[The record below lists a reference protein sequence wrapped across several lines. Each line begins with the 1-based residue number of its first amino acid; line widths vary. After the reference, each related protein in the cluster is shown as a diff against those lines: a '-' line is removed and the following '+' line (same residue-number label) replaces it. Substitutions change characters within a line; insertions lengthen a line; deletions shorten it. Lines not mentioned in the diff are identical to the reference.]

1 MGLVDLLLLYSV
13 VSVVVFIQ
21 KQLMLELILL
31 VKFVKT

>member
-1 MGLVDLLLLYSV
+1 MVLVDLLLLYSV

-31 VKFVKT
+31 EKSVKT

>member
-31 VKFVKT
+31 EKSVKT